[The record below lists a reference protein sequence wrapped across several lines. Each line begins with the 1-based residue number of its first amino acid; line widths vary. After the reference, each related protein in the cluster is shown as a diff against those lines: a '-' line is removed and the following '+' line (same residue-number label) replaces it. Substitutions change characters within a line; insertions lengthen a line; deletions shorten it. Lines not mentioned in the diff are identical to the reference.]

1 MANDEK
7 NSNLNESLKF
17 FEDFMKSTKIQG
29 INVPSLSVEE
39 INKQIKDLQAVEGW
53 LKMNMNMLRATI
65 QTLQVQSSTLSNLQS
80 LGKNFFST
88 TKEKLEGDVK
98 KNLQDDF
105 LKTDLFSQDS
115 VTNMKAMTENFSNPL
130 IWWQKMSEQF
140 SQIMEQPEK
149 NKSEK
154 KQNLKSK
161 RGSKKLKKTLTGKIN
176 PTAKKSTLKKT
187 NTTARKKSF

>member
-176 PTAKKSTLKKT
+176 PTAK
-187 NTTARKKSF
+187 N